1 MQREIG
7 DNVHL
12 AQTILVFDSMGGV
25 QSIDRTASDFD
36 AAREKVE
43 KLNMLIDRGE
53 YGADVARYIPGTLE
67 LVYQRMLD
75 KIKTMEQPAH
85 PSYKDKET
93 FHFHLLLGKNHYTN
107 LNSLHICFPI
117 RFQKV
122 TNAAAAIDGTLAPV
136 NNFFDHWVKE
146 IDITK
151 YGTNKQLIP
160 TFTPQEIYQY
170 SDAMPKHLLEK
181 NLRKLRNIFCLAK
194 SKLITLQMLTE
205 D

>member
-1 MQREIG
+1 M
-7 DNVHL
+7 V
-12 AQTILVFDSMGGV
+12 
-25 QSIDRTASDFD
+25 
-36 AAREKVE
+36 
-43 KLNMLIDRGE
+43 
-53 YGADVARYIPGTLE
+53 
-67 LVYQRMLD
+67 
-75 KIKTMEQPAH
+75 QPAH

-93 FHFHLLLGKNHYTN
+93 FHFHLLLGKNHYTI

-151 YGTNKQLIP
+151 YRTNKQLIP

-170 SDAMPKHLLEK
+170 SDAMLKCLPEK
-181 NLRKLRNIFCLAK
+181 NLRKLRKHFLFSKKQVNYTANVDRRLNNDVNENKKSDDNLNDRIAK
-194 SKLITLQMLTE
+194 FSNQIKDIV
-205 D
+205 